1 MTVQRNGQQ
10 RQSYDGKKRLW
21 IKDHGNVYK
30 TKDQLYGILLSIF
43 KNLMFIFLSLQRFFD
58 SSSNKFNWYHEKYSS
73 QLKNSKN
80 INILIKHNSVKFIF
94 VL

>member
-10 RQSYDGKKRLW
+10 RQSYDGIKRLW

-43 KNLMFIFLSLQRFFD
+43 KNLMFFFEVYKGFLTLLRI
-58 SSSNKFNWYHEKYSS
+58 
-73 QLKNSKN
+73 NSIDIMKN
-80 INILIKHNSVKFIF
+80 IPVN
-94 VL
+94 